1 VVNQASSGDGRRNR
15 SLLVGGVLI
24 GIGGLLGF
32 TGMVLIGSALVSVTR
47 RRLNQLDPPPREL
60 ARLKLRQAKL
70 LPLQAGTHG
79 EAKRPPGRPHPDK
92 HLRWQDSPWA
102 RESIRGTD
110 AGTRLGVPAWISY
123 LLGLFTYAPSRPVCC
138 RRWIAWLREEAPSL
152 R

>member
-60 ARLKLRQAKL
+60 ARLKLRQAKFAAA
-70 LPLQAGTHG
+70 AGRDAWRSETASG
-79 EAKRPPGRPHPDK
+79 
-92 HLRWQDSPWA
+92 SPA
-102 RESIRGTD
+102 S
-110 AGTRLGVPAWISY
+110 
-123 LLGLFTYAPSRPVCC
+123 
-138 RRWIAWLREEAPSL
+138 
-152 R
+152 